1 MTFIREGTL
10 YWCSTSTQL
19 QLHQLLHCRAL
30 AYSIEQRRDCDR
42 QITKM
47 NQAITNRVHSK
58 NDQSS
63 LSNPSLAISTN
74 MHLDWVLDFDQRT
87 ISGTCKHSVTVLVT
101 GTVTVDFDSSKLK
114 ITSVLIDGTAAT
126 FEIAAVDVQLGSK
139 VSVTIPKVNPEL
151 SENVPPS
158 L

>member
-1 MTFIREGTL
+1 
-10 YWCSTSTQL
+10 
-19 QLHQLLHCRAL
+19 
-30 AYSIEQRRDCDR
+30 
-42 QITKM
+42 
-47 NQAITNRVHSK
+47 
-58 NDQSS
+58 
-63 LSNPSLAISTN
+63 